1 MGKQAERRMDNSL
14 DEVFQKASSKMAK
27 LYKIAKAS
35 VEAPQGIIADVIF
48 PEVPAQW
55 LRALIQEVETNAGN
69 TGKVKLALQRSYR
82 FHYRRMLPDL
92 LNNLEF
98 CSTNTRHQPLMQ
110 ALVLVKSYLE
120 LKTFVFPKN
129 IDIPLKGIVP
139 SSWMPLIVEEETI
152 NRVPYEIC
160 VLKAM
165 REQLRCREIW
175 VVGSRRYRNPEEDLP
190 LDFEE
195 HKSAYFKVLGVPME
209 HKAFTSS
216 LKEEL
221 THHLKNFDGSIPLN
235 HKVKIVKKKDDY
247 RISVTPLKPQKEPE
261 NLTILKQEI
270 NDRWSGTS
278 LLDVIKETDLRTNFT
293 RFIESG
299 TGVAIWIETLSGGEF
314 YSACSAWVPIQGLKV
329 WSHCRRMIIKS
340 FSTSGDALFPVR
352 GYARPLHR

>member
-1 MGKQAERRMDNSL
+1 M
-14 DEVFQKASSKMAK
+14 
-27 LYKIAKAS
+27 
-35 VEAPQGIIADVIF
+35 
-48 PEVPAQW
+48 
-55 LRALIQEVETNAGN
+55 
-69 TGKVKLALQRSYR
+69 
-82 FHYRRMLPDL
+82 
-92 LNNLEF
+92 
-98 CSTNTRHQPLMQ
+98 
-110 ALVLVKSYLE
+110 
-120 LKTFVFPKN
+120 
-129 IDIPLKGIVP
+129 
-139 SSWMPLIVEEETI
+139 
-152 NRVPYEIC
+152 
-160 VLKAM
+160 
-165 REQLRCREIW
+165 
-175 VVGSRRYRNPEEDLP
+175 
-190 LDFEE
+190 
-195 HKSAYFKVLGVPME
+195 
-209 HKAFTSS
+209 
-216 LKEEL
+216 KEEL

-352 GYARPLHR
+352 GYARPLPGDQRHPGDTST